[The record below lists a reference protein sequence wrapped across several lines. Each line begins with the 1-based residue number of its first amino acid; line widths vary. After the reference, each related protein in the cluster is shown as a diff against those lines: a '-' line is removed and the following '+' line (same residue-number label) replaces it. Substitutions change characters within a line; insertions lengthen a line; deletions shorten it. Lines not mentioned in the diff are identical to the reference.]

1 MKLYGEISVP
11 VSATNWLIKLKVKIL
26 IRLRVLAAQIV
37 TVNMMNEGRTNERAR
52 KLRYRQCC
60 GSQTQ
65 RGVRIVRL

>member
-37 TVNMMNEGRTNERAR
+37 TVNMMNEGRTNES
-52 KLRYRQCC
+52 KE
-60 GSQTQ
+60 
-65 RGVRIVRL
+65 IKI